1 MEPASVTSNNQ
12 IVLSLDSFARRVSL
26 PLSLSS
32 LPPSLPPLFVTVKR
46 TITQV
51 IYAIGQRPAKREET
65 VVPFPFRSGTKIIRF
80 APPCKLE
87 SYRKSLEGEG
97 RRGKVEPREGEPLVI
112 WLDFISH

>member
-26 PLSLSS
+26 PLSLS
-32 LPPSLPPLFVTVKR
+32 PPLFVTVKR